1 MSIQMFADT
10 GSLEANAKILN
21 CQTICKHLIDVIKY
35 NNIFARYYIALNMM
49 VIFEG
54 RISCNKY

>member
-10 GSLEANAKILN
+10 GSLEVNTNILN
-21 CQTICKHLIDVIKY
+21 CQKIFKNLVDVIKY

-49 VIFEG
+49 IKF
-54 RISCNKY
+54 